1 MTEKIFNFTLFRF
14 YRESSTRSG
23 SFSILIFTLYI
34 FMNLPDPI
42 KNFIHYFSKL
52 PSIGPRQATRLAFHV
67 IGSGKDEIEGI
78 INSLEGLESMSVCE
92 KCFFVF
98 LPQNEDDKLCEICR
112 DPKRDPKIIAIVEK
126 ETDLISIEKTNKF
139 NGNYFIIGNLQKNGV
154 LGSEQKRRL
163 EILKNNIKNEVSG
176 PSARAS
182 TELGRMSSGQG
193 QIDEIIIATNPTTYG
208 DFNAAILGK
217 ELKDLA
223 KKITRLGRGIPT
235 GGEIEF
241 ADEDTLGNALERRL

>member
-1 MTEKIFNFTLFRF
+1 
-14 YRESSTRSG
+14 
-23 SFSILIFTLYI
+23 
-34 FMNLPDPI
+34 MNLPDPI

-78 INSLEGLESMSVCE
+78 IRSLEGLESMSVCE

-98 LPQNEDDKLCEICR
+98 LPQDNDDKLCEICR
-112 DPKRDPKIIAIVEK
+112 DKKRNPKIIALVEK

-139 NGNYFIIGNLQKNGV
+139 DGNYFIIGNLQKNGV

-163 EILKNNIKNEVSG
+163 EKLKANIQNN
-176 PSARAS
+176 
-182 TELGRMSSGQG
+182 LGGQA
-193 QIDEIIIATNPTTYG
+193 DEIIIATNPTTYG
-208 DFNAAILGK
+208 DFNAAILSK
-217 ELKDLA
+217 ELKDFA

-241 ADEDTLGNALERRL
+241 SDEDTLGNALERRI

>member
-1 MTEKIFNFTLFRF
+1 
-14 YRESSTRSG
+14 
-23 SFSILIFTLYI
+23 
-34 FMNLPDPI
+34 MNLPDPI

-67 IGSGKDEIEGI
+67 ISSGKDEIDGI
-78 INSLEGLESMSVCE
+78 IKSLEGLESMSVCE

-98 LPQNEDDKLCEICR
+98 LPQDKDDKLCEICR
-112 DPKRDPKIIAIVEK
+112 DKKRNPKLIAIVEK

-139 NGNYFIIGNLQKNGV
+139 DGNYFIIGSLQKNGV

-163 EILKNNIKNEVSG
+163 EKIKTNIEK
-176 PSARAS
+176 
-182 TELGRMSSGQG
+182 ELGGQA
-193 QIDEIIIATNPTTYG
+193 DEIIIATNPTTYG
-208 DFNAAILGK
+208 DFNAAILSK

-241 ADEDTLGNALERRL
+241 ADEDTLGNALERRI